1 MHFWN
6 SCKVKH
12 AIASMNR
19 YLQYGVEIEC
29 LLTIEKVYTRY
40 GVYTLCVQCILA
52 ISLNV

>member
-1 MHFWN
+1 MHVGN

-29 LLTIEKVYTRY
+29 LLTIEKVYTRW
-40 GVYTLCVQCILA
+40 LKECVMCTLA